1 MFVSEFMTTKVVS
14 ISSDD
19 TIARAAR
26 RMSTYNVRRLPVID
40 DGELVGIIGDTAIRE
55 ALPLDTSTE
64 SPRGMASSLP
74 KMTVRTMMHKEVV
87 TVTPNTTAETALAVA
102 QENKVGAL
110 VVVDDKDQVV
120 GMVSTN
126 DFIHRILNPMLGK
139 GKPGTR
145 IHICDCSA
153 NSEIAL
159 VTALIEKHDLEI
171 VAIHIDDCV
180 DQNTRDLI
188 VQLSTD
194 EPNEFIHDLT
204 DHGFTAKI
212 RIRRYWPVP

>member
-26 RMSTYNVRRLPVID
+26 LMSTCNVRRLPVID
-40 DGELVGIIGDTAIRE
+40 NGELVGIIGDTAVRE
-55 ALPLDTSTE
+55 ALPLDTSTQG
-64 SPRGMASSLP
+64 SRGMASSLP
-74 KMTVRTMMHKEVV
+74 KMKIETMMHKEVV

-145 IHICDCSA
+145 IHIYDCST

-171 VAIHIDDCV
+171 VAIHVDDCV

-194 EPNEFIHDLT
+194 DPTEFIRDLT
-204 DHGFTAKI
+204 DQGFTSKV